1 MNSDELTNNFYDIL
15 EQSIH
20 KLCNC
25 ITDIII
31 NYKLPITPNMIT
43 ILRLILISTLLLYKT
58 NYKLIAIIYLICR
71 SLDNLD
77 GILARKGKMISK
89 IGDKL
94 DHYTDII
101 ETLIVLYIL
110 YFNRFNKTMCYYI
123 IPIVLFIYLFI
134 NLSCQQI
141 FINKN
146 HSNENKKESIERI
159 SSFCPNCLYNNKSIF
174 KIFGYGFSVFMMFL
188 FLLNM
193 QKFNY

>member
-1 MNSDELTNNFYDIL
+1 MNSDKLTYNFDDIL
-15 EQSIH
+15 ESPVN

-43 ILRLILISTLLLYKT
+43 IIRLILISTLLIYKT

-71 SLDNLD
+71 ILDNLD

-110 YFNRFNKTMCYYI
+110 YFNRFNKTICYYI
-123 IPIVLFIYLFI
+123 IPIVLFIYMFI
-134 NLSCQQI
+134 NLSCQQV

-146 HSNENKKESIERI
+146 YSGENKKESIERI
-159 SSFCPNCLYNNKSIF
+159 SCFCPNCLYNNKSIF
-174 KIFGYGFSVFMMFL
+174 KIFGYGLCIFIMFL
-188 FLLNM
+188 FLLNIP
-193 QKFNY
+193 KFNY